1 MATNRAEDVL
11 DALITGLAV
20 GATYGLVAMGYSVAF
35 YVTRVVNFAEG
46 ELLMVSV
53 MVTSVL
59 VTSGLPTWIALVVGV
74 ACAGALSVATYLVA
88 VWPVLRVTRI
98 SFAWFV
104 STLGMAVILENLAA
118 AIWGTSSRP
127 YPVLLSGTRLALGSV
142 NVTGQ
147 DVLAIGL
154 AVVLAVSFE
163 LVRRKTLF
171 GRLGIATAADAEMAE
186 AIGGNTRAL
195 AIVAF
200 AYAGLLAGVAG
211 VLIGPVTFAGP
222 YLGDTYGIGGFVAIM
237 LAGMRKPA
245 AAVAGGLLYGVLI
258 QLANTY
264 INGQA
269 ADWFPIVMVFIVLI
283 ARPYGLFDRGQAGSR
298 RSVRPRLRRNVT

>member
-1 MATNRAEDVL
+1 ML

-46 ELLMVSV
+46 ELLMASV

-59 VTSGLPTWIALVVGV
+59 VTTGMPTWAALVVGV
-74 ACAGALSVATYLVA
+74 ACAGALSVVTYLVA

-118 AIWGTSSRP
+118 ALWGTSSRS
-127 YPVLLSGTRLALGSV
+127 YPVLLSQTRLSLGSV
-142 NVTGQ
+142 NITGQ

-154 AVVLAVSFE
+154 AIVLAAGFE
-163 LVRRKTLF
+163 VVRRKTLF
-171 GRLGIATAADAEMAE
+171 GRLGVATAEDAEMAE
-186 AIGGNTRAL
+186 AIGGNTRLL

-200 AYAGLLAGVAG
+200 AGAGLLAGVAG
-211 VLIGPVTFAGP
+211 LLIGPVTFAGP
-222 YLGDTYGIGGFVAIM
+222 YLGDTYGIGGFVALM
-237 LAGMRKPA
+237 LAGMRRPA

-269 ADWFPIVMVFIVLI
+269 ADWFPIVMVFLVLI
-283 ARPYGLFDRGQAGSR
+283 VRPYGLFDSGLAGGWRGI
-298 RSVRPRLRRNVT
+298 RPKLRRAVM

>member
-1 MATNRAEDVL
+1 ML

-35 YVTRVVNFAEG
+35 YVTRVVDFAEG
-46 ELLMVSV
+46 ELLMASV

-59 VTSGLPTWIALVVGV
+59 VTSGMPTWVGLLLGV
-74 ACAGALSVATYLVA
+74 LCAGALSVVIYLVA
-88 VWPVLRVTRI
+88 VWPVMRVTRI

-118 AIWGTSSRP
+118 ALWGTSSRP
-127 YPVLLSGTRLALGSV
+127 YPALLSQTRISLGSV

-147 DVLAIGL
+147 DLLAIGL
-154 AVVLAVSFE
+154 AVVLAAGFE
-163 LVRRKTLF
+163 VLRRKTLF
-171 GRLGIATAADAEMAE
+171 GRLGVATAEDAEMAE
-186 AIGGNTRAL
+186 AIGGNTRVL

-200 AYAGLLAGVAG
+200 AGAGLLAGIAG

-222 YLGDTYGIGGFVAIM
+222 YLGDTYGIGGFVALM

-258 QLANTY
+258 QLAYTY

-269 ADWFPIVMVFIVLI
+269 ADWFPIVMVFLLLIV
-283 ARPYGLFDRGQAGSR
+283 RPYGLFDRGLTGGR
-298 RSVRPRLRRNVT
+298 RRARPRLRRAVM